1 VKASDV
7 MSPVAVLRADD
18 PAEYLARTF
27 VRPTLRAVAVI
38 SAEGKPLGLVT
49 DEDVLYA
56 LLPPYVRDD
65 PVRARVYEKDAD
77 WQPGRHLEDKLVG
90 NVVDIR
96 GREQISVGPDA
107 ALVEVISVIA
117 RTGGPAVLVAEDDL
131 VFGVITVDDLL
142 PALLA
147 WHRHDPD
154 PSRPCSCG
162 CRVSGG

>member
-7 MSPVAVLRADD
+7 MRPVGVLQADE
-18 PAEYLARTF
+18 PAENLVRAF
-27 VRPTLRAVAVI
+27 GRPTRRAVAVI
-38 SAEGKPLGLVT
+38 SAEGKLLGLVT

-65 PVRARVYEKDAD
+65 PLLARVFEDAD
-77 WQPGRHLEDKLVG
+77 SQLCRRLEGKLVG
-90 NVVDIR
+90 NVVDIC
-96 GREQISVGPDA
+96 GREQIPVGPDD

-117 RTGGPAVLVAEDDL
+117 RAGGPAVLVAEDEV

-147 WHRHDPD
+147 GH
-154 PSRPCSCG
+154 PS
-162 CRVSGG
+162 

>member
-7 MSPVAVLRADD
+7 MRPVGVLQADD
-18 PAEYLARTF
+18 PAENLARAF
-27 VRPTLRAVAVI
+27 QRPTCRAVAVI
-38 SAEGKPLGLVT
+38 SAEGKLLGLVT

-65 PVRARVYEKDAD
+65 PVLARVFEEDPD
-77 WQPGRHLEDKLVG
+77 WQLRQRFEGKLVG

-96 GREQISVGPDA
+96 GREQIPVGPDD
-107 ALVEVISVIA
+107 ALVEVISVMG

-131 VFGVITVDDLL
+131 VFGVITVDELL

-147 WHRHDPD
+147 WH
-154 PSRPCSCG
+154 PS
-162 CRVSGG
+162 